1 MTERFPPDCSPVSGR
16 FRNTTFICPGPS
28 TASLRFALTPGLAPR
43 LAPSAASLSLR
54 ASGHLARLLR
64 SAALRARDRAVALSC
79 SFGCSAVAPR
89 LGSPRSTTPLR
100 CAARSRSGWR
110 PVWLL
115 RLLRFAS
122 RLGSPRSTAPLRC
135 AARSRPG
142 SRPVWLLRLLRCRS
156 APRVTSLD
164 CSAALRVR
172 DRAGAPSGSFD
183 CSAVLQRARACE
195 ISQATGL
202 CYAGGR
208 SGARFFLPAP
218 SISDLSVKELASA

>member
-1 MTERFPPDCSPVSGR
+1 MTERFPPDCSSVSGR
-16 FRNTTFICPGPS
+16 FRNTTFICFG
-28 TASLRFALTPGLAPR
+28 
-43 LAPSAASLSLR
+43 PSAASLALRAHSRGLRPPVLVLRLLRWRSALTPGVCAPLFWSFDCFASLR

-64 SAALRARDRAVALSC
+64 CAARSRPGGALSG

-89 LGSPRSTTPLR
+89 LGLPRSTTPLLR
-100 CAARSRSGWR
+100 CVTCSRSRSAGFAA
-110 PVWLL
+110 
-115 RLLRFAS
+115 RLAVPS
-122 RLGSPRSTAPLRC
+122 GSFGCPLRC
-135 AARSRPG
+135 
-142 SRPVWLLRLLRCRS
+142 

-164 CSAALRVR
+164 CSPTLRARRRAVAL
-172 DRAGAPSGSFD
+172 PGSFD
-183 CSAVLQRARACE
+183 CSAILQRARACE

>member
-43 LAPSAASLSLR
+43 VAPSAASLALR
-54 ASGHLARLLR
+54 AHSRGLRPPVLVLRLLR
-64 SAALRARDRAVALSC
+64 FASR
-79 SFGCSAVAPR
+79 F
-89 LGSPRSTTPLR
+89 GSPRSTTPLR
-100 CAARSRSGWR
+100 CAARSRPGCR
-110 PVWLL
+110 PVLLL
-115 RLLRFAS
+115 RLLRYA
-122 RLGSPRSTAPLRC
+122 L
-135 AARSRPG
+135 AA
-142 SRPVWLLRLLRCRS
+142 
-156 APRVTSLD
+156 RVTSLD
-164 CSAALRVR
+164 CSAALRA
-172 DRAGAPSGSFD
+172 RALSGSFD